1 MYVFI
6 RSEDAMVETEPRY
19 HQMVCVDE
27 HATAAVDLLISEA
40 GIFNEA

>member
-1 MYVFI
+1 MFFI

-27 HATAAVDLLISEA
+27 HATAVDLLISEA